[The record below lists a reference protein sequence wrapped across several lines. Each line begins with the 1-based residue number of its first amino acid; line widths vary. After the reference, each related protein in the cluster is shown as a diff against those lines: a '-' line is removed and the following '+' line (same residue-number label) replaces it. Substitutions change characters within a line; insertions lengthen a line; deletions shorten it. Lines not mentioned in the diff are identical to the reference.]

1 MAKVSCGRSKAAR
14 RADRGSYLLGD
25 TPQRNVVGNLF
36 DQQFTAEMIVKTFT
50 DIFSKAA
57 SRKRI
62 RFTTEIV
69 EIKAIVTATG
79 GEIRQQ
85 TI

>member
-1 MAKVSCGRSKAAR
+1 MVS
-14 RADRGSYLLGD
+14 
-25 TPQRNVVGNLF
+25 NLF
-36 DQQFTAEMIVKTFT
+36 DQQFATQMVVKTFT

-62 RFTTEIV
+62 GITTKIM
-69 EIKAIVTATG
+69 EIKAIIAATG
-79 GEIRQQ
+79 GKIRQQ